1 MEPAEVEFLESL
13 KGLSTAKDKIFEIS
27 NLMISH
33 QSTSAKKLTTLWL
46 KEFQSL
52 KEEKK
57 RSAMLFVMNDTLLKS
72 IRDTRGEEYLKEFPL
87 IMNDLIQSLIDFKS
101 EYLLEELR
109 KIIMVWEKPGTL
121 LYVSQYT
128 FLLKANIQDAINAVQ
143 DDRTGASV
151 IQEFEITNKL
161 SALEIK
167 HEANLELAKRVEGLT
182 EKHLTSQL
190 EDYKEKFEEELVE
203 RSNIL
208 IELAELLEKEYKI
221 YTDFPERLE
230 EIKNSLDLPIN
241 NLSQ

>member
-109 KIIMVWEKPGTL
+109 KIIMV
-121 LYVSQYT
+121 
-128 FLLKANIQDAINAVQ
+128 
-143 DDRTGASV
+143 
-151 IQEFEITNKL
+151 
-161 SALEIK
+161 
-167 HEANLELAKRVEGLT
+167 
-182 EKHLTSQL
+182 
-190 EDYKEKFEEELVE
+190 
-203 RSNIL
+203 
-208 IELAELLEKEYKI
+208 
-221 YTDFPERLE
+221 
-230 EIKNSLDLPIN
+230 
-241 NLSQ
+241 